1 MLSILLQST
10 ERFPSL
16 NIAKI
21 QKQLEQEHRA
31 LDLKYKFI
39 TELKALMEKYSQTG
53 ADLLAIL
60 EESDAAAAAGAAR
73 RGGASRTG
81 RAAAAAP
88 KARRKQARR
97 PLRKFRH
104 PNTGEVVEAR
114 APQVNKVIRGW
125 AEELKVDWRQLEV

>member
-1 MLSILLQST
+1 M
-10 ERFPSL
+10 

-60 EESDAAAAAGAAR
+60 EESDATAASGAAR
-73 RGGASRTG
+73 RGAGASRTG
-81 RAAAAAP
+81 RGAAAAP